1 VCTQIELLQGMNKS
15 LYANHYTFYLIGG
28 NLIKLGNKWGKRGIG
43 GIGEKLQPLRDS
55 REEAKKANQSDNIYG
70 QSSKMPHQTD
80 SGRETSG
87 KH

>member
-1 VCTQIELLQGMNKS
+1 VCTQIELLQGINKS
-15 LYANHYTFYLIGG
+15 LYILPNRRQFDQIRKQMREG
-28 NLIKLGNKWGKRGIG
+28 GIG

-80 SGRETSG
+80 GGRETLG